1 MEESRENG
9 CCSSCH
15 LILHQPYIGKR
26 IYTDASAIFF
36 RIRLDE
42 IPRKIL
48 QNFIKNKPL
57 ISEEFISSI
66 V

>member
-1 MEESRENG
+1 MEESRDNG

-36 RIRLDE
+36 ESDLGR
-42 IPRKIL
+42 
-48 QNFIKNKPL
+48 
-57 ISEEFISSI
+57 ISSRI
-66 V
+66 NLLFLKSL

>member
-1 MEESRENG
+1 MEQSRDNG

-36 RIRLDE
+36 ESDIICLMKYLE
-42 IPRKIL
+42 KY
-48 QNFIKNKPL
+48 FK
-57 ISEEFISSI
+57 ISSRI
-66 V
+66 NLLFLKNGQ

>member
-1 MEESRENG
+1 MEESRDNG

-36 RIRLDE
+36 ESDLMKYLE
-42 IPRKIL
+42 KY
-48 QNFIKNKPL
+48 FK
-57 ISEEFISSI
+57 ISSRI
-66 V
+66 NLLFLKSL